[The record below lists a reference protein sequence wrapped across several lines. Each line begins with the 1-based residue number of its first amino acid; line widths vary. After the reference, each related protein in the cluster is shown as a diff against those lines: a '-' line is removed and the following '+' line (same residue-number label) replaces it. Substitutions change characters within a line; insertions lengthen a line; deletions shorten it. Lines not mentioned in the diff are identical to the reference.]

1 MFLDKLLEL
10 PKKKAL
16 QLITLIGL
24 IAFVVMTM
32 LGGVVNAAPAYTIL
46 DYEFAWTSGQVQVIF
61 NAWGVVGKQQIAFGI
76 YMDFLYIIA
85 YGALI
90 FGCLLIA
97 SRKLEGKIR
106 TIGLY
111 MTITPVI
118 AGILDIVENIN
129 LLLMISDATFIASAI
144 PFAAA
149 LCATIKFTFI
159 FACIIFFLVQIV
171 FIVIKKRK

>member
-1 MFLDKLLEL
+1 MFLDKLLEI

-24 IAFVVMTM
+24 IAFVVMTL
-32 LGGVVNAAPAYTIL
+32 LGGVVNVAPVYGIL
-46 DYEFAWTSGQVQVIF
+46 DYEFAWTPGQVEVIF
-61 NAWGVVGKQQIAFGI
+61 NAWGDVGKQQIAFGI

-97 SRKLEGKIR
+97 THKLDGTIQ

-111 MTITPVI
+111 MTITPII
-118 AGILDIVENIN
+118 AGICDFIENVN
-129 LLLMISDATFIASAI
+129 LLLMISDATFVASAS
-144 PFAAA
+144 PFVAAF
-149 LCATIKFTFI
+149 CATIKFAII
-159 FACIIFFLVQIV
+159 FACIIFFLVQLI
-171 FIVIKKRK
+171 FIVIKRKK

>member
-1 MFLDKLLEL
+1 MFLDKLLEK

-32 LGGVVNAAPAYTIL
+32 LGGVVNAAPVYTIL
-46 DYEFAWTSGQVQVIF
+46 DYEFAWTSDQVIVIF
-61 NAWGVVGKQQIAFGI
+61 NAWGTVGKQQIAFGI
-76 YMDFLYIIA
+76 YMDFLYIVA

-97 SRKLEGKIR
+97 TRKLEGKIQ

-118 AGILDIVENIN
+118 AGILDVIENIN
-129 LLLMISDATFIASAI
+129 LLLMIADATFIASAS
-144 PFAAA
+144 PFVAA
-149 LCATIKFTFI
+149 LCATIKFTII
-159 FACIIFFLVQIV
+159 FACILFFLVQIV
-171 FIVIKKRK
+171 FIVIKRKK